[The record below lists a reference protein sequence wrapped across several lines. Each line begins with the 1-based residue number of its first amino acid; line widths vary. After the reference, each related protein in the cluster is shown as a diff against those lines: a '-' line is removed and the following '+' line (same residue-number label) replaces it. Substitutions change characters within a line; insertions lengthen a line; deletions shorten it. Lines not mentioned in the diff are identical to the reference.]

1 MPIDTVRI
9 AYRFCLLASVLML
22 GIESVPAQEPQPE
35 PAIQAPLADESLLL
49 DVIEYNDS
57 GYVAVGA
64 RGHVLLSED
73 GRQWKQAGNVPLQA
87 TLTRA
92 THFGRRLWAVGHDGS
107 IISSMDGGETWFIQ
121 YRDPEGDDLEPEAQ
135 GPLLDVLFL
144 NPNEGIA
151 IGAYGRYMTTDDG
164 GIHWNPGRIADRVA
178 SEAIDWEAM
187 ARRQGGYET
196 LPEDFE
202 MPGGSS
208 PLDMLDKGCYQYN
221 ECHLNAI
228 LRLSDGRLMIA
239 AERGYGFRSEDGGKT
254 WEAFRFPYPG
264 SMFGLVEQG
273 GCVIA
278 FGLRG
283 HIQRSCDFG
292 TTWEAIETGSEQ
304 SLMGGDVDERGRVV
318 VVGGG
323 ATRITISPDGG
334 ITREADLLGS
344 DYAAVIIEDD
354 GMILVGDNGVGHD

>member
-1 MPIDTVRI
+1 MCKDIVKLASRS
-9 AYRFCLLASVLML
+9 CLLTLLLLGFASAQ
-22 GIESVPAQEPQPE
+22 AQEMQPE

-92 THFGRRLWAVGHDGS
+92 THFGRRLWAVGHDAS

-121 YRDPEGDDLEPEAQ
+121 YRDPEGDDLAPPEAQ

-208 PLDMLDKGCYQYN
+208 LLDMLDKGCYQYN

-239 AERGYGFRSEDGGKT
+239 AERGYGFRSEDDGKT

-264 SMFGLVEQG
+264 SMFGLVKRG

-304 SLMGGDVDERGRVV
+304 TLMGGDVDAQGRVFL
-318 VVGGG
+318 VGAG
-323 ATRITISPDGG
+323 ATRITIGPNGEIES
-334 ITREADLLGS
+334 EADLLGS
-344 DYAAVIIEDD
+344 DYAAVVVGGDE
-354 GMILVGDNGVGHD
+354 MILVGDNGVRHD